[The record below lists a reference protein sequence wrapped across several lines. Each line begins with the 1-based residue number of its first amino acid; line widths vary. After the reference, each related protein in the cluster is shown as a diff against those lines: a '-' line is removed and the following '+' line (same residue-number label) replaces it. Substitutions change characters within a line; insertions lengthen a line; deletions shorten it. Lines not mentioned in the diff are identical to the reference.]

1 MVIKFILRRVVRSP
15 LNIEAMLENPTDAF
29 SKMESR
35 KLLVNMEVYTIDNNG
50 DRHLIFNRYV
60 GDTSILDNGNALF
73 FTLSEVDKFFPAPS
87 NAAIYNADGTLRHQ
101 LINPRQ
107 EKGWYIHST
116 YYADFASLKGY
127 GVMVTNDH
135 EWPELC
141 FCLYDG
147 SPNLIWTGYQLDR
160 R

>member
-1 MVIKFILRRVVRSP
+1 
-15 LNIEAMLENPTDAF
+15 MLENPTDAF
-29 SKMESR
+29 SKMEVR
-35 KLLVNMEVYTIDNNG
+35 KWVGSMEVYAVYNDNHP
-50 DRHLIFNRYV
+50 HLILNRYV
-60 GDTSILDNGNALF
+60 GGTDILDNGNALF
-73 FTLSEVDKFFPAPS
+73 FVLSEADKFFPAPN
-87 NAAIYNADGTLRHQ
+87 NAAIYNIDGTLRHQ

-107 EKGWYIHST
+107 EKGWYIHSGR
-116 YYADFASLKGY
+116 YNDSLKAWC
-127 GVMVTNDH
+127 VIVTNDH